1 MNDDLRKLF
10 EFLEGRTSEVM
21 GRSAPPV
28 APAMRDL
35 LARFAAGDS
44 TEEERV
50 QVKQLLDKKPDMVP
64 LLVAETISL
73 RQLKK

>member
-1 MNDDLRKLF
+1 
-10 EFLEGRTSEVM
+10 
-21 GRSAPPV
+21 
-28 APAMRDL
+28 MRDL
-35 LARFAAGDS
+35 LARFAAGDC
-44 TEEERV
+44 TEAERV